1 MTIGLH
7 RLTKIVLRPLTG
19 GACVLLA
26 GKYWQ
31 VNIRRAHSTTVTA
44 LLRLH
49 QNDFITT
56 TSSKR
61 YVLLLDRS
69 GPTDEAV

>member
-49 QNDFITT
+49 QNDFMKTVT
-56 TSSKR
+56 AA
-61 YVLLLDRS
+61 S
-69 GPTDEAV
+69 GSLGA